1 MRQVEPMLR
10 HYNVRRITP
19 KDFMRI
25 ITVNLNGIRSAAGK
39 GFYEWLAQQDADIVC
54 LQELKAQEADM
65 TGQML
70 APLDYHGYFHY
81 AEKKGYSGVGIYCR
95 ERPQHV
101 VAGLGIA
108 EFDAE
113 GRYLCADFAGFSV
126 VSVYLPSG
134 SSGEERQEVKFKFM
148 TAFLPHLRH
157 MMMASSPVLGGGATR
172 LLPQSAGFAGNVSQ
186 PHIRELRAS
195 GREVVICGDWNIA
208 HKEIDLKN
216 WRGNKKNSGFLPEER
231 AWLTGLFDE
240 AGFVDVFRRVHPE
253 LEAYT
258 WWSNRGQAWAKD
270 VGWRIDYQIATPGIA
285 ARAVAASIYKAQRF
299 SDHAPLIIDYL

>member
-95 ERPQHV
+95 ERPQQV
-101 VAGLGIA
+101 TAGLGIA

-113 GRYLCADFAGFSV
+113 GRYLRAGFAGFRV
-126 VSVYLPSG
+126 VALYLPSG
-134 SSGEERQEVKFKFM
+134 SSGEQRQAVKFKFM
-148 TAFLPHLRH
+148 AAFLPHLR
-157 MMMASSPVLGGGATR
+157 V
-172 LLPQSAGFAGNVSQ
+172 
-186 PHIRELRAS
+186 LRAS
-195 GREVVICGDWNIA
+195 GREVVVCGDWNIA

-216 WRGNKKNSGFLPEER
+216 WRL
-231 AWLTGLFDE
+231 
-240 AGFVDVFRRVHPE
+240 
-253 LEAYT
+253 
-258 WWSNRGQAWAKD
+258 
-270 VGWRIDYQIATPGIA
+270 TPGGRIA
-285 ARAVAASIYKAQRF
+285 ARHGPRMSAGASITRSPRPASPRGHRRRLF
-299 SDHAPLIIDYL
+299 TRRNASPITRR